1 MDAVLQTLSTFV
13 ISLSVLLFFG
23 PIIVI
28 VSLIGNFQIGPM
40 KIDLRRRS
48 KSVRTT
54 LAFIGFAS
62 WLLLYIPLVML
73 AFRAIEGNS
82 AALPPTAANTSEIPA
97 APVPT
102 ATLLASITVPSTY
115 SSISSDA
122 FRNSL
127 MDGEMLVSPNG
138 QHVLQL
144 KNGVATLYSNNSVVW
159 FTKTAGSNAN
169 RLAMQAD
176 GNLVLYAN
184 STYIWDTETAMNPP
198 AASYT
203 LSLQDDGNL
212 VIYDSNGTTI
222 WSAK

>member
-1 MDAVLQTLSTFV
+1 MDAILQTLSTFV

-28 VSLIGNFQIGPM
+28 ISLIGNFQIGPM

-54 LAFIGFAS
+54 LALIGLAS

-73 AFRAIEGNS
+73 AFRAIKSN
-82 AALPPTAANTSEIPA
+82 AANVPPEAGSTS
-97 APVPT
+97 APVQT
-102 ATLLASITVPSTY
+102 ATVLASITQPSTY

-122 FRNSL
+122 FRSSL
-127 MDGEMLVSPNG
+127 WDGEMLVSANG

-144 KNGVATLYSNNSVVW
+144 KDGVATLYSNNQVVW
-159 FTKTAGSNAN
+159 YTKTAGSNAN
-169 RLAMQAD
+169 RLAMQED
-176 GNLVLYAN
+176 GNLVLYAD
-184 STYIWDTETAMNPP
+184 SIYIWDTQTAVTPP
-198 AASYT
+198 AAPYT
-203 LSLQDDGNL
+203 LEVQDDGNL
-212 VIYDSNGTTI
+212 VIHDSNGDTI